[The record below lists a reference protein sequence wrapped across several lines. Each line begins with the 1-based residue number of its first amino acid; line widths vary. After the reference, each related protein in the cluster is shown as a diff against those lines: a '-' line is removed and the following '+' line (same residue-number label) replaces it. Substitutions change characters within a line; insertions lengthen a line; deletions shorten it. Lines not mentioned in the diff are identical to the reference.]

1 MRIQLT
7 SSYLISATPSNSST
21 AKYAVAGELFGR
33 IELLNSELSEDSKAG
48 RLILTKCSEVM
59 VRFEVGITE
68 SKKGKKSKVIKEKKI
83 KLNKKKIWECLLED
97 TTKNVIYIR
106 LPSKMVSENKLTSD
120 MKIKAE
126 VQFKLSRVA
135 MTGLC

>member
-1 MRIQLT
+1 M
-7 SSYLISATPSNSST
+7 
-21 AKYAVAGELFGR
+21 FGR
-33 IELLNSELSEDSKAG
+33 IELSSELSEDSKAG

-135 MTGLC
+135 MTGR

>member
-1 MRIQLT
+1 MSPGSLPAPTFPLT
-7 SSYLISATPSNSST
+7 EPHCST
-21 AKYAVAGELFGR
+21 AKYAIAGELFGR
-33 IELLNSELSEDSKAG
+33 IELSSELSEDSKAG

-68 SKKGKKSKVIKEKKI
+68 TKKGKKSKVIKEKKI

-135 MTGLC
+135 MTGR

>member
-1 MRIQLT
+1 M
-7 SSYLISATPSNSST
+7 
-21 AKYAVAGELFGR
+21 
-33 IELLNSELSEDSKAG
+33 
-48 RLILTKCSEVM
+48 ILTKCSEVM

-106 LPSKMVSENKLTSD
+106 LPGKMVSENKLTSD

-135 MTGLC
+135 MTGR

>member
-1 MRIQLT
+1 
-7 SSYLISATPSNSST
+7 
-21 AKYAVAGELFGR
+21 
-33 IELLNSELSEDSKAG
+33 
-48 RLILTKCSEVM
+48 M

-68 SKKGKKSKVIKEKKI
+68 SKKGKKSKVIKEKRI

-135 MTGLC
+135 MSGWSHF